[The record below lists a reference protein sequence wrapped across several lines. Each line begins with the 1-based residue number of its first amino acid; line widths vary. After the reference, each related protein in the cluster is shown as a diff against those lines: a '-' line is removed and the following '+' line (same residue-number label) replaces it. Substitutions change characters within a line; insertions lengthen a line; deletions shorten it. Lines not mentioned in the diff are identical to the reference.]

1 MGPRRQQRREVRF
14 RVQEGGRTGRR
25 NVQEVNSYTLT
36 VYSFPGW
43 NVAVLSSGFR
53 NGDRSLTQR
62 IHANSSQ
69 PSIWYYLQFMSTV
82 LSTKQELERNPNLLN
97 LQGKR
102 KLVEKIG

>member
-14 RVQEGGRTGRR
+14 RVQEGGRTG
-25 NVQEVNSYTLT
+25 NGNFQEVNSYTLT
-36 VYSFPGW
+36 VYSLPGW
-43 NVAVLSSGFR
+43 NIAVLSSGFR
-53 NGDRSLTQR
+53 NGDRSRTRR

-102 KLVEKIG
+102 KMVEKIG